1 MITKETFISL
11 IEYIQAQCAEDAR
24 MSHHINELVRDN
36 IANVYSTPLISHVVQ
51 ALEAEMCDEFDTV
64 SWWLWDAPAA
74 GTNKDSAYIEL
85 KTKSKFYLNDAA
97 DLYDYLKMEYTASK
111 AQASR

>member
-1 MITKETFISL
+1 MITKQTFISL
-11 IEYIQAQCAEDAR
+11 IEYVQAQCAEDAR

-85 KTKSKFYLNDAA
+85 KTKNKFYLNDAA

-111 AQASR
+111 AQAS